1 MQVALQKWGN
11 SLALR
16 IPAGFA
22 RQIRIRQG
30 DPVKLSLGE
39 NKLMIQP
46 AKPSFEAKSLI
57 RKIKTK
63 QTHQETNWGGRA
75 GAEIW

>member
-22 RQIRIRQG
+22 RQIKVRQG
-30 DPVKLSLGE
+30 DPVQLSLAD
-39 NKLMIQP
+39 NKLTIQS
-46 AKPSFEAKSLI
+46 AKPSFQAKSLI
-57 RKIKTK
+57 RKIRKG
-63 QTHQETNWGGRA
+63 QLHRETDWGASRGN
-75 GAEIW
+75 EVW

>member
-1 MQVALQKWGN
+1 MRVALQKWGN

-22 RQIRIRQG
+22 RQIKVRQG
-30 DPVKLSLGE
+30 DPVQLSLTD
-39 NKLMIQP
+39 NKLTIQP

-57 RKIKTK
+57 RKIRKN
-63 QTHQETNWGGRA
+63 QVHRETDWGGSR
-75 GAEIW
+75 GAEVW

>member
-22 RQIRIRQG
+22 RQIKLRQG
-30 DPVKLSLGE
+30 DPLRLSLSE
-39 NKLMIQP
+39 NKLTIQA
-46 AKPSFEAKSLI
+46 AKPL
-57 RKIKTK
+57 
-63 QTHQETNWGGRA
+63 
-75 GAEIW
+75 

>member
-22 RQIRIRQG
+22 RQIKVRQG
-30 DPVKLSLGE
+30 DPVQLSLAD
-39 NKLMIQP
+39 NKLTIQP
-46 AKPSFEAKSLI
+46 AKPCFQAKTLI
-57 RKIKTK
+57 RKIRKDRL
-63 QTHQETNWGGRA
+63 HRETDWGGPR
-75 GAEIW
+75 GNEVW

>member
-22 RQIRIRQG
+22 RQIKVRQG
-30 DPVKLSLGE
+30 DPVQLSLTD
-39 NKLMIQP
+39 NKLTIQP
-46 AKPSFEAKSLI
+46 AKPSFQAKSLI
-57 RKIKTK
+57 RKIKK
-63 QTHQETNWGGRA
+63 HHGHRETDWGASR
-75 GAEIW
+75 GAEVW

>member
-22 RQIRIRQG
+22 RQIKVRQG
-30 DPVKLSLGE
+30 DPVQLSLAD
-39 NKLMIQP
+39 NKLTIQP
-46 AKPSFEAKSLI
+46 AKPSFQAKSLI
-57 RKIKTK
+57 QKIRKDQLHK
-63 QTHQETNWGGRA
+63 ETDWGGPR
-75 GAEIW
+75 GNEVW

>member
-22 RQIRIRQG
+22 RQIKVRQG
-30 DPVKLSLGE
+30 DPVQLSLAD
-39 NKLMIQP
+39 NKLTIQP
-46 AKPSFEAKSLI
+46 AKPCFQAKTLI
-57 RKIKTK
+57 RKIRKDRL
-63 QTHQETNWGGRA
+63 HRETDWGGSR
-75 GAEIW
+75 GNEVW

>member
-22 RQIRIRQG
+22 RQIKVRQG
-30 DPVKLSLGE
+30 DPVQLSLTD
-39 NKLMIQP
+39 NKLTIQP
-46 AKPSFEAKSLI
+46 AKPCFQAKSLI
-57 RKIKTK
+57 RKIKK
-63 QTHQETNWGGRA
+63 DHLHKETDWGGPR
-75 GAEIW
+75 GSEVW

>member
-22 RQIRIRQG
+22 RQIKVCQG
-30 DPVKLSLGE
+30 DPVRLSLAD
-39 NKLMIQP
+39 NKLTIQP
-46 AKPSFEAKSLI
+46 AKPTYHAKSLI
-57 RKIKTK
+57 RKIRKD
-63 QTHQETNWGGRA
+63 HVHRETDWGGSR
-75 GAEIW
+75 GAEVW

>member
-22 RQIRIRQG
+22 RQIKVRQG
-30 DPVKLSLGE
+30 DPVRLSLAD
-39 NKLMIQP
+39 NKLTIQP

-57 RKIKTK
+57 RKIKK
-63 QTHQETNWGGRA
+63 HHVHRETDWGAPRGT
-75 GAEIW
+75 EVW

>member
-22 RQIRIRQG
+22 RQIKVRQG
-30 DPVKLSLGE
+30 DPVWLSLAD
-39 NKLMIQP
+39 NKLTIQS
-46 AKPSFEAKSLI
+46 AKPSYQVKLLI
-57 RKIKTK
+57 RKIRKNQLHK
-63 QTHQETNWGGRA
+63 ELDWGGPR
-75 GAEIW
+75 GAEVW

>member
-22 RQIRIRQG
+22 RQIKVRQG
-30 DPVKLSLGE
+30 DSVQLSLAD
-39 NKLMIQP
+39 NKLTIQP
-46 AKPSFEAKSLI
+46 AKPSFQAKFLI
-57 RKIKTK
+57 RKIRKNQLHK
-63 QTHQETNWGGRA
+63 ESDWGGPR
-75 GAEIW
+75 GAEVW